1 MSDRRISQDNKAT
14 SSSPR
19 DSIGRYV
26 IYGGVLF
33 IILAFVMSIWFIND
47 CTKNAAGSA
56 VNTPAAQGASPP
68 VNTATNPAY
77 YSECKVKTDALKD
90 ITLIFFPVL
99 ATWVG
104 TVIAFYFSKDN
115 FNIAAQHTNDLVR
128 ALTGDE
134 KLKTIYV
141 SQIMKEMNDK
151 SVRYLKLPESEY
163 KNKNLKTDILGALL
177 SDKNINRLPILD
189 EHGVAKYIIHQSE
202 IYKFLVASDNPQAA
216 TLDDLIKNGNTDR
229 IFERFGVVKYNAT
242 LLDAKNIIDKDR
254 FCSDVFVTRTGE
266 KDSDALGWIT
276 NVIVEENSRL

>member
-1 MSDRRISQDNKAT
+1 MSDRRKSQENNAT
-14 SSSPR
+14 NYSPR
-19 DSIGRYV
+19 DSIGKYV

-33 IILAFVMSIWFIND
+33 IILAFIISIWFIND
-47 CTKNAAGSA
+47 CSKSAAGLAAS
-56 VNTPAAQGASPP
+56 TSAAQGASPP
-68 VNTATNPAY
+68 TNTTINPNY
-77 YSECKVKTDALKD
+77 YAECKVKTDALKD

-115 FNIAAQHTNDLVR
+115 FNVAAQHTNDLVR

-151 SVRYLKLPESEY
+151 SVKFLKLPESEY
-163 KNKNLKTDILGALL
+163 KNKNLKADILNTLL

-189 EHGVAKYIIHQSE
+189 ENGVAKYIIHQSE
-202 IYKFLVASDNPQAA
+202 IYKFLVTSDDPQAA
-216 TLDDLIKNGNTDR
+216 TLEDLINNGNTDK

-254 FCSDVFVTRTGE
+254 FCSDVFVTRSGE
-266 KDSDALGWIT
+266 KDSVALGWIT